1 MKVAVTGGRTALV
14 VADRIVDAAQASRGT
29 IPAAPAAMFAA
40 WPDLLRLA
48 VGLQDVSAYPAL
60 DPAALELPMPVP
72 LQAFGIGVNYADH
85 AGEAAMDLPPTP
97 MVFPKF
103 PTCIAGPNDE
113 VLIGSGTVDW
123 EAELVVVIGAEC
135 FGAGAAEAAA
145 VIAGYTIGQDL
156 SDRAV
161 QFEGGAN
168 PQFGLG
174 KSAPGFGPVG
184 PWIVSADEFDR
195 EPQLGIRCEVG
206 GVEKQSSNTKHLIF
220 DVPHIVS
227 YLSQR
232 VRLRPGDIIFT
243 GTPAGVGWGRTPKEY
258 LAPGDQIV
266 TTIDGIGALT
276 TRIGRLRTI
285 PPFTQ
290 LFIQLFAPG
299 RQRCRVTP
307 SWTAP
312 RR

>member
-1 MKVAVTGGRTALV
+1 MRVAVVGGRTVLV
-14 VADRIVDAAQASRGT
+14 IADQVVDAGRASGGA
-29 IPAAPAAMFAA
+29 IPAEPAAMFAA
-40 WPDLLRLA
+40 WPDLQRLA
-48 VGLQDVSAYPAL
+48 RDLQDADAYPAL
-60 DPAALELPMPVP
+60 DTAALELPIPIP

-85 AGEAAMDLPPTP
+85 AGEAAMDLPATP

-103 PTCIAGPNDE
+103 PSCIGGPNDE
-113 VLIGSGTVDW
+113 VLIGSDTVDW
-123 EAELVVVIGAEC
+123 EAELVVLIGAEC
-135 FGAGAAEAAA
+135 FQVSVAEALT

-184 PWIVSADEFDR
+184 PWIVSADEFGR
-195 EPQLGIRCEVG
+195 ELRLGIRCEIS
-206 GVEKQSSNTKHLIF
+206 GVEKQSSNTEHLIF

-232 VRLRPGDIIFT
+232 VRLRAGDVIFT

-258 LAPGDQIV
+258 LAAGDQIV
-266 TTIDGIGALT
+266 TTIDGIGTLT
-276 TRIGRLRTI
+276 TRIGRR
-285 PPFTQ
+285 
-290 LFIQLFAPG
+290 
-299 RQRCRVTP
+299 
-307 SWTAP
+307 
-312 RR
+312 